1 MCIYVYTGDGM
12 VNMTITVPDE
22 LKKMLDKYPEMNWSE
37 VARQAWKQ
45 KAEQLELLN
54 RLTAKSKATDKDIM
68 ELSRL
73 VNKGIARWH
82 DERLRDLK

>member
-1 MCIYVYTGDGM
+1 M